1 MNKKTNSLLITSLV
15 LLLMAGAVIYFLD
28 MPQYQK
34 MQQGIIEIENLKKQK
49 DSTQSYN
56 LELVNAAKNLEEGN
70 WIETRKKIEMNS
82 SADPFYASKME
93 VFFKDIISRS
103 GMALTSLGF
112 SSSSGA
118 SGEPSKTPPAGS
130 EKVDAKKTPTE
141 NVSANIKKTESLK
154 INVVTLSVTGTY
166 EQLKALLK
174 IFEKQA
180 YLISIDSINFSGST
194 ATTSFSINSKIY
206 SY

>member
-1 MNKKTNSLLITSLV
+1 MSLV
-15 LLLMAGAVIYFLD
+15 LLLLAGAVVYFLD

-56 LELVNAAKNLEEGN
+56 LELINAAKNLEEGN
-70 WIETRKKIEMNS
+70 WGETRKKIEMIS

-103 GMALTSLGF
+103 GMTLTSLGF
-112 SSSSGA
+112 SASSGV
-118 SGEPSKTPPAGS
+118 SGEPSKNPPAGS
-130 EKVDAKKTPTE
+130 EKVDPKKTPTE

-180 YLISIDSINFSGST
+180 YLISVDSINFSGST
-194 ATTSFSINSKIY
+194 TTTSFSINAKIY

>member
-1 MNKKTNSLLITSLV
+1 MNKKTNSLLIISLV

-70 WIETRKKIEMNS
+70 WSETRKKIEMIS
-82 SADPFYASKME
+82 SNDPFYASKME

-118 SGEPSKTPPAGS
+118 SGESSKTPPAGS
-130 EKVDAKKTPTE
+130 EKVKTPTE

-166 EQLKALLK
+166 EQLKALLE

-180 YLISIDSINFSGST
+180 YLISVDSINFSGST
-194 ATTSFSINSKIY
+194 AITSFSINAKIY